1 MLECLTYGRW
11 LAGADGFDEN
21 NKMSGQLN
29 RMKES
34 TIKEWVSKM
43 RGGAAP
49 KRAAVIARIVREV
62 EAQPAEDRDGGAN
75 PLSSG
80 RPECSGY
87 MERARMCDSCISECA

>member
-34 TIKEWVSKM
+34 TIKERVSKM
-43 RGGAAP
+43 RGEAAP
-49 KRAAVIARIVREV
+49 KRAAVIVRIVREV
-62 EAQPAEDRDGGAN
+62 EAQPAEDGDGVS
-75 PLSSG
+75 PSSG
-80 RPECSGY
+80 RPELVEISV
-87 MERARMCDSCISECA
+87 ERVRRCDSCVSERV